1 MGDSGEIFVVVLFE
15 RLKLFESDSSVAL
28 AGLLRLRGWLPD
40 FRVCSTALALIGRSA
55 DCVKL
60 CAELALLGLVLPTE
74 LALLG
79 LVLPTELA
87 LLGLVLP
94 PELALLG
101 LVLAILGPFLG
112 VPGKLLL
119 RMSITRLAM

>member
-1 MGDSGEIFVVVLFE
+1 MGDSGEIFVVLFDL
-15 RLKLFESDSSVAL
+15 LKLFESDSSVAL
-28 AGLLRLRGWLPD
+28 AGLLRLRGWLPS
-40 FRVCSTALALIGRSA
+40 FRVCSTELALIGRSA

-79 LVLPTELA
+79 LVL
-87 LLGLVLP
+87 
-94 PELALLG
+94 
-101 LVLAILGPFLG
+101 AILGQRPETFLG